1 MSRFI
6 QNFGRFRRSAQVAVA
21 MVALC
26 FVSVSVRAAEEADTE
41 RGSTPAV
48 VQLNN
53 EGAQLYKKRDYR
65 RAVEKFLQA
74 YATDGDPNL
83 LFNIA
88 RCYEKL
94 GDTGAAIEK
103 YEEFLKTEG
112 AEAAGRE
119 RAQRSLAALQK
130 LERADTASREA
141 PAVTSGSQAQTRT
154 ETTEDPERAT
164 RVWPWLTLGSGILA
178 AGVGGTLYALGV
190 NDHSTLTS
198 APGYG
203 DPNAV
208 YGMTESRAQD
218 LADRGDT
225 KKLVGGIA
233 LGVGG
238 ALIATSVV
246 LLITRIDVGSS
257 SERPVRGRAQAV
269 SLSLEPT
276 SRGGTFTVRGSF

>member
-1 MSRFI
+1 MSKRI
-6 QNFGRFRRSAQVAVA
+6 QNFGQIRRSARVVAGVA
-21 MVALC
+21 ALC
-26 FVSVSVRAAEEADTE
+26 FVNVSARAAEEADPE

-130 LERADTASREA
+130 LERAASAAGR
-141 PAVTSGSQAQTRT
+141 PAAVATGTPARTQA
-154 ETTEDPERAT
+154 ETTRAAERPT
-164 RVWPWLTLGSGILA
+164 RVWPWLTLGSGVLV

-190 NDHSTLTS
+190 RDHDTVTS

-208 YGMTESRAQD
+208 SGMTESRAQD

-225 KKLVGGIA
+225 KKLMGGVA

-246 LLITRIDVGSS
+246 LLIARIDVGSS
-257 SERPVRGRAQAV
+257 SEKTVRGGGQAV
-269 SLSLEPT
+269 SFSLEPT
-276 SRGGTFTVRGSF
+276 PRGGSFSLRGSF